1 MHNADR
7 NKTSL
12 AIAALGVVYGD
23 IGTSPIYALRECF
36 FGEHRVEPTPHNV
49 LGVLSLITWALI
61 LVITVKYLL
70 YIMRADNRGEGGIIA
85 LVALLNPWRVR
96 RWSTRHVLMLM
107 GLFGGALLYG
117 DGAITPAISVLSAV
131 EGLQVA
137 TPALQRYVLPI
148 TLVILVGLFAAQK
161 RGTGGLGALFGPG
174 MAVWFTVLAALGI
187 YGIVGN
193 PKVLAAVNPWYAL
206 EFFLRNGV
214 AGFVVLG
221 SVFLVVT
228 GGEALYADM
237 GHFGREPI
245 RYAWFALVLP
255 ALLLNYFGQGAL
267 ILKAPEDASE
277 PFYHLAPSWATYP
290 LVALAT
296 FATIIASQAMISGA
310 FSVTR
315 QLVQLDQL
323 PRLNIIQ
330 TSSNE
335 QGQIYIPIVNWALML
350 ATVALVLGF
359 RSSTALASAYGIA
372 VCTTMVVTTVLAFFV
387 ARRHDWRPVTAGV
400 LTAVFI
406 IIDLS
411 FFTSNLFKFWDGGWV
426 PVVMAAILFVLMTT
440 WSRGRQLFVKRL
452 AGDET
457 PLTLARYISEAN
469 PHRIPGVGVF
479 MTAGDRAPAYMMRHL
494 ERNHVLNEQIVLL
507 TVQTLDEPYVPAAER
522 LSAYSIA
529 PGIYRLIIRYGFMQT
544 PNIPVALRLCN
555 SLGLALDLD
564 HVTYYIGRAT
574 LIPSDKVPG
583 MALWRDRL
591 FAFLSRNAMRATDFY
606 RLPPED
612 VVELGF
618 HVEI

>member
-1 MHNADR
+1 MNSER
-7 NKTSL
+7 KTLPL
-12 AIAALGVVYGD
+12 AVAALGVVYGD

-36 FGEHRVEPTPHNV
+36 FGEHRIEPTPANV

-96 RWSTRHVLMLM
+96 RGSTRYILMMM

-137 TPALQRYVLPI
+137 TPALQRYVIPI
-148 TLVILVGLFAAQK
+148 TVVILVGLFAAQR

-174 MAVWFTVLAALGI
+174 MALWFTVLAALGV
-187 YGIVGN
+187 YGIVQN
-193 PKVLAAVNPWYAL
+193 PSVLQAVNPWIAV
-206 EFFLRNGV
+206 EFFLRNGL

-221 SVFLVVT
+221 SIFLVVT

-237 GHFGREPI
+237 GHFGRKPI
-245 RYAWFALVLP
+245 RLAWFVLVLP
-255 ALLLNYFGQGAL
+255 ALLLNYYGQGAL
-267 ILKAPEDASE
+267 ILQSPADANE
-277 PFYHLAPSWATYP
+277 PFYHLAPTWATYP

-315 QLVQLDQL
+315 QVVQLDQL

-335 QGQIYIPIVNWALML
+335 QGQIYIPIINWMLML

-359 RSSTALASAYGIA
+359 RSSSALASAYGIA
-372 VCTTMVVTTVLAFFV
+372 VCTTMVVTTILAFFV
-387 ARRHDWRPVTAGV
+387 ARRHDWRPMTAILLTV
-400 LTAVFI
+400 LFL
-406 IIDLS
+406 IIDLA
-411 FFTSNLFKFWDGGWV
+411 FFSANLFKFWDGGWV
-426 PVVMAAILFVLMTT
+426 PMVMALLLFVMMTT
-440 WSRGRQLFVKRL
+440 WSRGRQLFVKRIV
-452 AGDET
+452 GDGSPQE
-457 PLTLARYISEAN
+457 LARRIEQEA
-469 PHRIPGVGVF
+469 PHRIPGVGIF
-479 MTAGDRAPAYMMRHL
+479 LTAGDRAPSYLLRHL
-494 ERNHVLNEQIVLL
+494 DRNHVLNERIVLL
-507 TVQTLDEPYVPAAER
+507 TVQTLDEPYVSAAER
-522 LSAYSIA
+522 MSAYGVS
-529 PGIYRLIIRYGFMQT
+529 PGLYRLVIRYGFMQT
-544 PNIPVALRLCN
+544 PNIPVALRLCK
-555 SLGLALDLD
+555 SLGLDIDLE
-564 HVTYYIGRAT
+564 HITYYIGRAT

-583 MALWRDRL
+583 MALWRDHV